1 MKKTKQGL
9 FRTVQE
15 ETRTFIFIH
24 AYTSSIIMML
34 YAYVVTLKKNNYI
47 DSHLPNACTTLTSYY
62 EVRSGRIPLQLE
74 NQQTFLAAGV
84 D

>member
-1 MKKTKQGL
+1 
-9 FRTVQE
+9 
-15 ETRTFIFIH
+15 
-24 AYTSSIIMML
+24 MML

-62 EVRSGRIPLQLE
+62 EVMSGRIPLQLE